1 MDIVYPGW
9 VNIYYPQ
16 CMNTLH
22 VSCASCVI
30 SDMMQSD
37 WFSLISSSSWKSR
50 CLFQLNCCHS
60 TAASSSLCCLS
71 SVSQS
76 VISHLQLPHQQ
87 AEATRLSVGGWANP
101 AIVWVGS
108 QAWGVSLHKDYRVC
122 WQCRKYL
129 WLLGRSTRGQ
139 ETHHRSY
146 WLLILKWRLTPY
158 SWLQSSSHRDP
169 SPFCV

>member
-1 MDIVYPGW
+1 MDIVYPGC

-16 CMNTLH
+16 CMDTLH

-71 SVSQS
+71 SVSLS

-87 AEATRLSVGGWANP
+87 AEELTLP
-101 AIVWVGS
+101 PGS
-108 QAWGVSLHKDYRVC
+108 QWGAEQTLQLFELVARHGEYLYTRTTGFVDNVASTCGSLEGAHGVR
-122 WQCRKYL
+122 R
-129 WLLGRSTRGQ
+129 
-139 ETHHRSY
+139 
-146 WLLILKWRLTPY
+146 LITEVIGY
-158 SWLQSSSHRDP
+158 
-169 SPFCV
+169 